1 MTLTWN
7 RVLLLIAVV
16 LFLLATLVAGGIV
29 SGSLGWAVPG
39 GLTAFALAFLLPL
52 EQRLLALWHLLVQFA
67 FMPGLRPQLPR
78 LVAQRCP
85 YPAGLGVPV
94 LL

>member
-7 RVLLLIAVV
+7 RVFLLIAVV

-52 EQRLLALWHLLVQFA
+52 GGEAAATRY
-67 FMPGLRPQLPR
+67 RPKK
-78 LVAQRCP
+78 V
-85 YPAGLGVPV
+85 
-94 LL
+94 

>member
-52 EQRLLALWHLLVQFA
+52 GGEAAATRVISGCRWH
-67 FMPGLRPQLPR
+67 RH
-78 LVAQRCP
+78 
-85 YPAGLGVPV
+85 AGRRVYRNFGVR
-94 LL
+94 

>member
-7 RVLLLIAVV
+7 RVLLFIAVV

-52 EQRLLALWHLLVQFA
+52 SHRAIPVARHRR
-67 FMPGLRPQLPR
+67 PRHPSTPCTGRRTGLP
-78 LVAQRCP
+78 
-85 YPAGLGVPV
+85 
-94 LL
+94 

>member
-52 EQRLLALWHLLVQFA
+52 GASHICELVERDAVHLLRALGHAV
-67 FMPGLRPQLPR
+67 LDLS
-78 LVAQRCP
+78 
-85 YPAGLGVPV
+85 PAGTS
-94 LL
+94 